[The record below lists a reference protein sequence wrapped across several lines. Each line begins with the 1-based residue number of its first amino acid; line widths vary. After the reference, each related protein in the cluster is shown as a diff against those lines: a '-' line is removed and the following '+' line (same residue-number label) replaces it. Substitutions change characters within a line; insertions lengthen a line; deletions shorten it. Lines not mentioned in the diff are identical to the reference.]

1 MAKICICLTGKT
13 LAKDL
18 ELLEKN
24 RKYVD
29 LAELR
34 VDCLDP
40 DERFH
45 IRRFPEM
52 AGMPVIL
59 TVRRSLEGGHYVGG
73 EGSRISL
80 FAKGLAYAAADQRRN
95 FAYLDLEEDLNV
107 PSLEE
112 AARTF
117 GTRIIR
123 SWHNMEGVDQ
133 DLPGKIKKLRRVG
146 DELVKVSVTA
156 NSLADVVKV
165 YRAAKETAGIDKI
178 LICMGEYGVNTRI
191 LSEFLGS
198 RISYTSQPGD
208 GVQCAAP
215 GQLEPKEL
223 AELYRF
229 REISTKT
236 KVYAIAG
243 YPLKFTKS
251 PVFFNTVFKMDQVDA
266 VFVPIVADSID
277 SLISLAEEI
286 GLSGISISVPYKEK
300 IIPYLV
306 SRSEKAASIGA
317 CNTLVKV
324 PEGWMGY
331 NTDAAG
337 FSDSLLSYIGKKDL
351 KGRKITIIGAGGA
364 AKAAAYEVHRLKGKA
379 IILNRTPANARGL
392 AEPYGFAW
400 AAFDSR
406 GAVMMEKYSDIIIQA
421 SSAGMAPNENIDPI
435 EFYKFS
441 GKEIVMDFIY
451 EPQKTRFLKRA
462 EESGCRILNG
472 SDLLHRQARYQ
483 YAFFMNREFPP
494 SLVSRVKILGSEYG
508 TN

>member
-13 LAKDL
+13 LARDL
-18 ELLEKN
+18 ELLESN

-52 AGMPVIL
+52 AGLPVIL

-80 FAKGLAYAAADQRRN
+80 LAKGLAYAAADQRRN
-95 FAYLDLEEDLNV
+95 FAYVDLEEDLNV

-123 SWHNMEGVDQ
+123 SWHNMEGVDK
-133 DLPGKIKKLRRVG
+133 DLSGKIRKLRKVG

-156 NSLADVVKV
+156 GSLADVVRV
-165 YRAAKETAGIDKI
+165 YKAAKETAGIDKI

-198 RISYTSQPGD
+198 RISYTSQACD
-208 GVQCAAP
+208 GLNSAAP
-215 GQLEPKEL
+215 GQLEPKVL

-229 REISTKT
+229 REITTKT
-236 KVYAIAG
+236 KIFAIAG
-243 YPLKFTKS
+243 FPLKVANS
-251 PVFFNTVFKMDQVDA
+251 PLFFNTVFRMEQTDA
-266 VFVPIVADSID
+266 VFIPIVADSIE
-277 SLISLAEEI
+277 SLLILAEEI
-286 GLSGISISVPYKEK
+286 GILGLSISVPYKEK
-300 IIPYLV
+300 ILPYLV
-306 SRSEKAASIGA
+306 GRSEKVKSIGA
-317 CNTLVKV
+317 CNTLVKT
-324 PEGWMGY
+324 PHGWMGY
-331 NTDAAG
+331 NTDAPG

-351 KGRKITIIGAGGA
+351 KGKKITIVGAGGA
-364 AKAAAYEVHRLKGKA
+364 AKAAAFEVNRLKGKA
-379 IILNRTPANARGL
+379 LILNRTPSRARIL
-392 AEPYGFAW
+392 AEPYRFAW
-400 AAFDSR
+400 ATFDSR
-406 GAVMMEKYSDIIIQA
+406 GAVLMEKYSDIIIQA
-421 SSAGMAPNENIDPI
+421 SSAGMAPNADSDPI

-441 GKEIVMDFIY
+441 GREIVMDFIY
-451 EPQKTRFLKRA
+451 EPQRTLCLKRA
-462 EESGCRILNG
+462 EQAGCKILNG
-472 SDLLHRQARYQ
+472 SDLLHRHARYQ
-483 YAFFMNREFPP
+483 YGFFMNREFPP
-494 SLVSRVKILGSEYG
+494 SLVSRVKF
-508 TN
+508 

>member
-1 MAKICICLTGKT
+1 MAKICVCLNGKT
-13 LAKDL
+13 LAQDL

-52 AGMPVIL
+52 AGLPVIL
-59 TVRRSLEGGHYVGG
+59 TVRRNLEGGYYVGG

-80 FAKGLAYAAADQRRN
+80 LAKGLAYAAADQRRN
-95 FAYLDLEEDLNV
+95 FAYVDLEEDLNV

-133 DLPGKIKKLRRVG
+133 DLSGRIKKLRRVG
-146 DELVKVSVTA
+146 DELVKVAVTA
-156 NSLADVVKV
+156 GSLGDVVKV
-165 YRAAKETAGIDKI
+165 YKAAKETAGIDKI
-178 LICMGEYGVNTRI
+178 LLCMGEYGVNTRI

-198 RISYTSQPGD
+198 RISYTSVEGD
-208 GVQCAAP
+208 GIKYGAP
-215 GQLEPKEL
+215 GQLEPKVL
-223 AELYRF
+223 AELYHF
-229 REISTKT
+229 REITTKT
-236 KVYAIAG
+236 KIFAIAG
-243 YPLKFTKS
+243 FPLKFTNS
-251 PVFFNTVFKMDQVDA
+251 PLFFNTVFKMEQADA
-266 VFVPIVADSID
+266 VFIPVVADSVE
-277 SLISLAEEI
+277 SLINLAEEI
-286 GLSGISISVPYKEK
+286 GISGLSISVPYKEK
-300 IIPYLV
+300 ILPYLAG
-306 SRSEKAASIGA
+306 RSEKASAIGA
-317 CNTLVKV
+317 CNTLVKGF
-324 PEGWMGY
+324 EGWMGY
-331 NTDAAG
+331 NTDAPG

-351 KGRKITIIGAGGA
+351 KGKKVTIIGAGAA
-364 AKAAAYEVHRLKGKA
+364 AKAAAFEVNRLRGKA
-379 IILNRTPANARGL
+379 LILNRTPAKARSL
-392 AEPYGFAW
+392 AEPYRFAW

-421 SSAGMAPNENIDPI
+421 STAGMAPHADSDPI
-435 EFYKFS
+435 EFYKFT

-451 EPQKTRFLKRA
+451 EPPKTPCLMRA
-462 EESGCRILNG
+462 EQAGCKILNG

-483 YAFFMNREFPP
+483 YGFFMNREFPP
-494 SLVSRVKILGSEYG
+494 SLVSRVKF
-508 TN
+508 